1 IVEDKDLWEHLVE
14 SNKNIEDFVLDT
26 KTNTLDTKEIED
38 NKDISKTMGDKLG
51 AWYKDEIQEGITQ
64 LLKKNKL
71 DSYTK
76 NFDASGKTINTDKI
90 PEKDKKKLEKIS
102 AKIIDTFTGKV
113 EEELL
118 KNTNEVIKTK
128 AVGAL
133 VKNIGQYFQV
143 KNYQQEDFAKDF
155 DIDTKNGITFDGKIL
170 RLSWSMEGKEIGF
183 DYDMET
189 GEITADDFVH
199 YNQKDK
205 TFYINKDWGAEGR
218 ERLPLKMQTLNEM
231 LATSKTE
238 TTKNITKSI
247 DESKKTG
254 DFKEKLSNNTTIDYR
269 QESSGADIIIEHTM
283 AKNIAIQE
291 TQDFLK
297 KYIPEKDKYSLDKE
311 SKEFSLY
318 KIIDTSLDRYTA
330 DEIIQRRNLLSR
342 FEQKITAA
350 KPSFK
355 DKMIKNLFKGNTI
368 KNDQKGEYDNEKWPN
383 LYQFIRGI
391 TYEQPGITK
400 NDVINLSFFEQV
412 VQELESNEGDTKK
425 LSSKSNKYNQ
435 LRIDYENKKENE
447 SADNIDFNSA
457 FEL

>member
-1 IVEDKDLWEHLVE
+1 
-14 SNKNIEDFVLDT
+14 
-26 KTNTLDTKEIED
+26 
-38 NKDISKTMGDKLG
+38 
-51 AWYKDEIQEGITQ
+51 
-64 LLKKNKL
+64 
-71 DSYTK
+71 
-76 NFDASGKTINTDKI
+76 
-90 PEKDKKKLEKIS
+90 
-102 AKIIDTFTGKV
+102 
-113 EEELL
+113 
-118 KNTNEVIKTK
+118 
-128 AVGAL
+128 
-133 VKNIGQYFQV
+133 
-143 KNYQQEDFAKDF
+143 
-155 DIDTKNGITFDGKIL
+155 
-170 RLSWSMEGKEIGF
+170 
-183 DYDMET
+183 
-189 GEITADDFVH
+189 
-199 YNQKDK
+199 
-205 TFYINKDWGAEGR
+205 
-218 ERLPLKMQTLNEM
+218 MQTLNEM

-368 KNDQKGEYDNEKWPN
+368 KNDQKGEYDNEK
-383 LYQFIRGI
+383 
-391 TYEQPGITK
+391 
-400 NDVINLSFFEQV
+400 
-412 VQELESNEGDTKK
+412 
-425 LSSKSNKYNQ
+425 
-435 LRIDYENKKENE
+435 
-447 SADNIDFNSA
+447 
-457 FEL
+457 